1 LAVPDVLLNGNHAE
15 INRWRRN
22 EALRMT
28 RDRRPDLLMGQPLD
42 KRDRAF
48 LDSLS

>member
-1 LAVPDVLLNGNHAE
+1 MAVPDVLVNGNHAE

-22 EALRMT
+22 ESLRLT
-28 RDRRPDLLMGQPLD
+28 RERRPELLERQALD